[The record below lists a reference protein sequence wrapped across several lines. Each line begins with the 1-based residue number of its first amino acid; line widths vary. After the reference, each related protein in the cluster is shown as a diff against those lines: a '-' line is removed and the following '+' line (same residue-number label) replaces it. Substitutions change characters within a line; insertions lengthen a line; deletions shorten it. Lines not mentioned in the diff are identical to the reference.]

1 MAFLLAASEIKTYT
15 MRYLVAVILC
25 LMMVSCTERKPNHS
39 VIKNNDTIE
48 ITTIERDSDSTNV
61 IIVDESVSKKID
73 IQMH

>member
-1 MAFLLAASEIKTYT
+1 

-48 ITTIERDSDSTNV
+48 ITTIERDSASTNV

>member
-1 MAFLLAASEIKTYT
+1 
-15 MRYLVAVILC
+15 MRYLVAVVLC

-48 ITTIERDSDSTNV
+48 ITTSERDSASTNV
-61 IIVDESVSKKID
+61 IIIDEGESKKID

>member
-48 ITTIERDSDSTNV
+48 ITTIERDSASTNV

>member
-1 MAFLLAASEIKTYT
+1 

-48 ITTIERDSDSTNV
+48 ITTSEKDSASTNV
-61 IIVDESVSKKID
+61 IIVDEGVSKKID

>member
-1 MAFLLAASEIKTYT
+1 

-48 ITTIERDSDSTNV
+48 ITTIERDSASTNV
-61 IIVDESVSKKID
+61 IIVDENVSKKID

>member
-1 MAFLLAASEIKTYT
+1 

-39 VIKNNDTIE
+39 VIKNNDTID
-48 ITTIERDSDSTNV
+48 ITTIERDSASTNV

>member
-1 MAFLLAASEIKTYT
+1 

-48 ITTIERDSDSTNV
+48 ITTIERDSASTNV
-61 IIVDESVSKKID
+61 IIVDESISKKID

>member
-1 MAFLLAASEIKTYT
+1 

>member
-1 MAFLLAASEIKTYT
+1 

-48 ITTIERDSDSTNV
+48 ITTIERDSASTNV
-61 IIVDESVSKKID
+61 IIVDELSLIH
-73 IQMH
+73 I

>member
-1 MAFLLAASEIKTYT
+1 

-25 LMMVSCTERKPNHS
+25 LMMASCTERKPNHS

-48 ITTIERDSDSTNV
+48 ITTIERDSASTNV

>member
-1 MAFLLAASEIKTYT
+1 

-48 ITTIERDSDSTNV
+48 ITTIERDSASKNV